1 MYFHLCFFFFT
12 DTSTTEIYTY
22 VHTLSRPDAL
32 PISALLGLAV
42 AVDDEHVRAGLID
55 DDCRLRDH
63 QRLLRL
69 CPLDDHADELTGDE
83 QPLRIGQGRAEDH
96 RVGRRIDL
104 DIDEVDR
111 PGLAVDRAVRQ
122 AELHPDGAR
131 VLPAGFGGS
140 AQREQLA

>member
-1 MYFHLCFFFFT
+1 MRIS
-12 DTSTTEIYTY
+12 D
-22 VHTLSRPDAL
+22 LSSDVCSSDL
-32 PISALLGLAV
+32 ALLGLAV
-42 AVDDEHVRAGLID
+42 SVDDEHVRAGLID

-111 PGLAVDRAVRQ
+111 PGRSEEHTSELQSLMRISYAVFC
-122 AELHPDGAR
+122 LKKKKNKK
-131 VLPAGFGGS
+131 
-140 AQREQLA
+140 EQNIVSI